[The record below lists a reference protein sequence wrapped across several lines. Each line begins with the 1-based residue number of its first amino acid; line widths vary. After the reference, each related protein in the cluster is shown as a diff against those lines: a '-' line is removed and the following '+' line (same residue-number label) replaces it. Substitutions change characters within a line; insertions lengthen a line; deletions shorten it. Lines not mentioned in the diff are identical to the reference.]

1 MHGFNEARLPGI
13 VTHRLTQ
20 LAELFSTGES
30 WFAKIKEAGSSK
42 ELEIALKAEGLGADM
57 KRGILINAFVPVLF
71 AYGCLRKEPV
81 YQEKALAWLEAE
93 KPEKNTCISNWQRLG
108 VPVLTAADSQSLL
121 ELKKNYCEKR
131 RCLEC
136 AIGQSLLGPQPN
148 AATGIRPGERP
159 SSN

>member
-1 MHGFNEARLPGI
+1 
-13 VTHRLTQ
+13 
-20 LAELFSTGES
+20 
-30 WFAKIKEAGSSK
+30 
-42 ELEIALKAEGLGADM
+42 M

-81 YQEKALAWLEAE
+81 FQEKALSWLAAE
-93 KPEKNTCISNWQRLG
+93 KPERNTPIYNWQQLG
-108 VPVLTAADSQSLL
+108 VSVLTAADSQSLL

-136 AIGQSLLGPQPN
+136 AIGQSLLSPQPN
-148 AATGIRPGERP
+148 AADGIRPGELP